1 MHEFL
6 FQHPLDDAM
15 RARVLRELDALERR
29 HRVRVLYACESG
41 SRAWGFPSPD
51 SDYDVRFIYVHEP
64 EWYLRVMPQRDV
76 IEQPISDAL
85 DLSGWELRKALRLL
99 HDSNPALSE
108 WLQSPLVYRADPQ
121 ALRLLR
127 ALAPEF
133 RSERKCR
140 WHYLAMARK
149 VANTYLRGDQVQP
162 KKYLYALRALL
173 AVAWLD
179 AGRGMPPLRFA
190 ELAAAGIDDAELAAD
205 INRLLA
211 AKLSGAETL
220 AGPRRPRIDAFIQE
234 RLEQCVPEPPPLAL
248 PAGDGARLDQALWR
262 LASPLDQSPQRVSS

>member
-1 MHEFL
+1 MQEFL

-149 VANTYLRGDQVQP
+149 WPTPICVAI
-162 KKYLYALRALL
+162 
-173 AVAWLD
+173 
-179 AGRGMPPLRFA
+179 RFSPRSICTRCA
-190 ELAAAGIDDAELAAD
+190 PCWRWPGWTPGAAC
-205 INRLLA
+205 
-211 AKLSGAETL
+211 
-220 AGPRRPRIDAFIQE
+220 RRCASPSW
-234 RLEQCVPEPPPLAL
+234 PPPA
-248 PAGDGARLDQALWR
+248 
-262 LASPLDQSPQRVSS
+262 

>member
-1 MHEFL
+1 
-6 FQHPLDDAM
+6 
-15 RARVLRELDALERR
+15 
-29 HRVRVLYACESG
+29 
-41 SRAWGFPSPD
+41 
-51 SDYDVRFIYVHEP
+51 
-64 EWYLRVMPQRDV
+64 MPQRDV

-190 ELAAAGIDDAELAAD
+190 ELAAAGIEDAELAAD

-248 PAGDGARLDQALWR
+248 PAGDGARLDQVLWR
-262 LASPLDQSPQRVSS
+262 LARPLDQSPQRVSS